1 MTTDTD
7 TFTFSRSFP
16 LGPDRMWQLM
26 TDATMREAWSVPD
39 DSMTLKTVTSDLS
52 VGGVD
57 HHRCGPAEAPEF
69 EVETRWYNLEGPNT
83 ATCTETIIAGGA
95 RLGASLVTYLIS
107 PDGKGSK
114 VDITVAVSSFVGAEM
129 IEEFRAGWEG
139 GVENLAKMA
148 ATQSS

>member
-16 LGPDRMWQLM
+16 LNPDKMWHLM
-26 TDATMREAWSVPD
+26 TDAGMREAWSVPD
-39 DSMTLKTVTSDLS
+39 DSMVLETVASDLS

-57 HHRCGPAEAPEF
+57 HHRCGPADAPEF
-69 EVETRWYNLEGPNT
+69 EVETRWYNIAGPNA
-83 ATCTETIIAGGA
+83 ATFSETIIAGGA
-95 RLGASLVTYLIS
+95 RLGASLVTYLIAA
-107 PDGKGSK
+107 DGAGSK

-139 GVENLAKMA
+139 GFENLAKMA
-148 ATQSS
+148 AGQS

>member
-16 LGPDRMWQLM
+16 LNPDKMWHLM
-26 TDATMREAWSVPD
+26 TDAGMREAWSVPD
-39 DSMTLKTVTSDLS
+39 DSMKLETVASDLS

-57 HHRCGPAEAPEF
+57 HHRCGPEDAPEF
-69 EVETRWYNLEGPNT
+69 EVKTRWYHLEGPNT
-83 ATCTETIIAGGA
+83 ATFTETIIAGGA
-95 RLGASLVTYLIS
+95 DLGASLVTYRIS
-107 PDGKGSK
+107 ADGAGSK
-114 VDITVAVSSFVGAEM
+114 VDIAVAVSSFVGPEM

-148 ATQSS
+148 AAQAT